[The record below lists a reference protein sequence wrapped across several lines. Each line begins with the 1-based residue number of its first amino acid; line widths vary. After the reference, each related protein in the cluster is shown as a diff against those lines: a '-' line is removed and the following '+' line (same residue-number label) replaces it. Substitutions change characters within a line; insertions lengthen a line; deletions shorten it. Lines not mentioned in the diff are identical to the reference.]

1 LPRVVSIA
9 TLYNTLQHTATH
21 CNTLK
26 EIANQHSTMD
36 CLELPLSKHSAT
48 HCNKLQH
55 TATHCNTLQRS
66 TATGIASSLRLA
78 EKKFGHPA
86 GMQKINLEQLRRNK
100 PKTAKFS
107 IDKMRD

>member
-1 LPRVVSIA
+1 MA
-9 TLYNTLQHTATH
+9 TLYNTLQHTASH
-21 CNTLK
+21 YNTLK
-26 EIANQHSTMD
+26 DIANQHSTMD
-36 CLELPLSKHSAT
+36 CLEFSLSKHSAT